1 MKSVA
6 KRHGRF
12 TLSPPHRSHFAS
24 CFLCDVDVSEV
35 HSNLRVLLRV
45 PEYPGVVISNLLN
58 FCWVRSLRCIK
69 ESRPCKCRNA
79 RVLSINFCMSNCGF
93 SSIFKIF
100 PGTDKFLRV
109 LFNEISYQEYKGR
122 MWPCSS
128 IAIHTMG
135 EIGHPRHGQN
145 TKQDRLG
152 HRMMGSTWLVFRFA
166 FLDPFL
172 HCTVQCF
179 YNAHCNH
186 AKGMQIMQ
194 VLSCLHSRGPL
205 ELGRI
210 ASKLFWNQSSSTLF
224 FVVLLRTSHIHSW
237 ISNLAHPKSQCQ
249 MLHSHCKQADF
260 RGTFWSTVVGI
271 AGVALMIS
279 GWTYKYPMWT
289 PCGRSSDATCQT
301 WPLCLAK
308 WSKWHGEIGP
318 SKTWK
323 SSQMTHGIAEGMRF
337 MTHKLKQYLSGH
349 CMVNGKFVFTAQKNK
364 RHRL

>member
-58 FCWVRSLRCIK
+58 FCWVRSLRCIQ

-145 TKQDRLG
+145 TKQDRLDTEWWDR
-152 HRMMGSTWLVFRFA
+152 HDLFSDSLFLILFCTAQCSASTMRIV
-166 FLDPFL
+166 
-172 HCTVQCF
+172 T
-179 YNAHCNH
+179 
-186 AKGMQIMQ
+186 MQKACKSCK
-194 VLSCLHSRGPL
+194 SCLACTAEVP
-205 ELGRI
+205 
-210 ASKLFWNQSSSTLF
+210 
-224 FVVLLRTSHIHSW
+224 
-237 ISNLAHPKSQCQ
+237 
-249 MLHSHCKQADF
+249 
-260 RGTFWSTVVGI
+260 WS
-271 AGVALMIS
+271 
-279 GWTYKYPMWT
+279 
-289 PCGRSSDATCQT
+289 
-301 WPLCLAK
+301 
-308 WSKWHGEIGP
+308 
-318 SKTWK
+318 
-323 SSQMTHGIAEGMRF
+323 
-337 MTHKLKQYLSGH
+337 
-349 CMVNGKFVFTAQKNK
+349 
-364 RHRL
+364 